1 MLQYMEK
8 VNKRQRL
15 LLHLDKVISLDTGIK
30 VCGCLDLLQITLPA
44 RIQVFQKR
52 EVPQKNTKQNKTKQK
67 SQIYTKN
74 CIMDFN
80 KEKGKKRK
88 NVNMSDISMSQFIKR
103 FSLGSIISKL
113 WKIIIS

>member
-52 EVPQKNTKQNKTKQK
+52 EVPQKKHKTKQNKAKVT
-67 SQIYTKN
+67 N
-74 CIMDFN
+74 LH
-80 KEKGKKRK
+80 KKLH
-88 NVNMSDISMSQFIKR
+88 NGF
-103 FSLGSIISKL
+103 
-113 WKIIIS
+113 